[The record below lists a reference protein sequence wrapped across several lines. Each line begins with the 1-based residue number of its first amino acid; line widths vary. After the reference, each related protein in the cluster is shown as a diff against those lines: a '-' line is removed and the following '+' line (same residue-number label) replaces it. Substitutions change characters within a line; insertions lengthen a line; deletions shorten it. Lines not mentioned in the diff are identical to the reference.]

1 MMGVATVGAMVVWNE
16 NKWQKNH
23 YRRYELQSKDEY
35 GQMKE
40 MLSRRIAKFKENP
53 APDLWILDG
62 GRANLN
68 LALTLLKEANV
79 NLDVIAI
86 AKEILNKEV
95 EKDKTLLGFGAVIA
109 GVSIESNQA
118 TIFNCGDSR
127 VYVYRKGFLEQLSY
141 DHSVV
146 QRLIDSGEIEPEESR
161 RHPQKNIVTSAI
173 CGDLNSELPI
183 FYSTKTVL
191 KNDMIFFICSD
202 GVWESGAISKLEVCF
217 SDLDRVIACLEK
229 IVIESEIE
237 DNFSVIIVKI
247 EEDRV
252 L

>member
-1 MMGVATVGAMVVWNE
+1 MITAKYITNQGKRVNNEDALLVYDEIIVDNQSGVKKIEDNRGVFIVADGMGGYSRGEFASKLVLEAFEGSFDIT
-16 NKWQKNH
+16 KN
-23 YRRYELQSKDEY
+23 
-35 GQMKE
+35 
-40 MLSRRIAKFKENP
+40 
-53 APDLWILDG
+53 
-62 GRANLN
+62 
-68 LALTLLKEANV
+68 
-79 NLDVIAI
+79 IAI
-86 AKEILNKEV
+86 AKEILDKEV

-161 RHPQKNIVTSAI
+161 IHPQKNIVTSAI

-237 DNFSVIIVKI
+237 DNFSAIIVKI